1 MHVSALPT
9 VVVSQ
14 LGRSDDY
21 FSKQL
26 LLSPVTT
33 FSILHSKC
41 SEYLFYVNALK
52 KGGINI
58 DTGRHSWGA
67 WSTGM
72 ITKQPAQL
80 TICQYWCPKTSP
92 HLYGFFF
99 LLHVDHSR
107 NYISTF
113 LSHCLYFSMKV
124 VPTLTTPQHF
134 KDHYAGKMARW
145 VRTLPQKLIPEF
157 GYPTP
162 T

>member
-1 MHVSALPT
+1 MSALPT

-14 LGRSDDY
+14 LGRSVDY

-33 FSILHSKC
+33 SSIVHSKC
-41 SEYLFYVNALK
+41 SEYFMLMLWKEEASTLTQEDILEEHGPLVWSLSNQPNLPSVNTGVQKPPHISMALFL
-52 KGGINI
+52 
-58 DTGRHSWGA
+58 
-67 WSTGM
+67 
-72 ITKQPAQL
+72 
-80 TICQYWCPKTSP
+80 
-92 HLYGFFF
+92 F
-99 LLHVDHSR
+99 LLHVVHSH

-145 VRTLPQKLIPEF
+145 VRTLPQKWISEF
-157 GYPTP
+157 EYPTP
-162 T
+162 M